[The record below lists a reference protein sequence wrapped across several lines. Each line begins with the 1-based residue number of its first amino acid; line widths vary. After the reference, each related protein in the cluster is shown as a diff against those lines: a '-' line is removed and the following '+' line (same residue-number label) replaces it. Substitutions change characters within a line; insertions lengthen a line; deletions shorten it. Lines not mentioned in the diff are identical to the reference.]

1 MPEER
6 PWWGRRRL
14 AGSGRTAPERRETSD
29 EELMAH
35 LAAGRQ
41 EALGPLYTRYAAR
54 IFGLAAQSLEQTAA
68 EEIVQDVFLAVWRNA
83 GTFTP
88 ARGTF
93 RPWVF
98 QIAHRRILN
107 ELRRRSRQP
116 QLEPDPEGE
125 RLGALPDPEAG
136 PEESASRA
144 EEHARLR
151 SALEGLTEAQQ
162 RAVNLAFFEELS
174 HPEVAARLGVPLGTT
189 KTRIRAG
196 LQRLRE
202 NLSPLVAGLI
212 AGIIG
217 LGVLG
222 GLLYGRERAEQA
234 RNARAIALLTSSET
248 VAIRLTRVLPAP
260 QAQARGVPA
269 ATHAVYRGQRGVTIA
284 VLTFDKFPPA
294 PRGKTYQAWVR
305 RGASWVS
312 LGTIQPDARGDAR
325 LIIEGPEVA
334 VMPDALQVTL
344 EPAGGSTIP
353 TGPVIV
359 SAPQR

>member
-1 MPEER
+1 MTEER

-14 AGSGRTAPERRETSD
+14 AGSGRATPERREASD
-29 EELMAH
+29 EELMAQ
-35 LAAGRQ
+35 LASGRQ

-54 IFGLAAQSLEQTAA
+54 IFGLAAQSLERTAA

-125 RLGALPDPEAG
+125 RLAAVPDPAAG
-136 PEESASRA
+136 PEESASRS
-144 EEHARLR
+144 EELAHLR
-151 SALEGLTEAQQ
+151 SALEGLSEAQR
-162 RAVNLAFFEELS
+162 RAISLAFFEELS
-174 HPEVAARLGVPLGTT
+174 HPEVATRLGVPLGTT

-196 LQRLRE
+196 LQRLRT

-217 LGVLG
+217 LGILG
-222 GLLYGRERAEQA
+222 GLWYGRDRADRA
-234 RNARAIALLTSSET
+234 RDAGALALLTSSQT
-248 VAIRLTRVLPAP
+248 VAIRLTAAP
-260 QAQARGVPA
+260 GLPA

-294 PRGKTYQAWVR
+294 PRGQTYQAWVR
-305 RGASWVS
+305 RGPSWVS
-312 LGTIQPDARGDAR
+312 LGTAQPDARGDAR

-334 VMPDALQVTL
+334 VLPDALQITL
-344 EPAGGSTIP
+344 EPAGGSRVPSTR
-353 TGPVIV
+353 VIV
-359 SAPQR
+359 ATPQR

>member
-14 AGSGRTAPERRETSD
+14 AGSGHATPDRRETSD
-29 EELMAH
+29 EELMAQ
-35 LAAGRQ
+35 LASGRQ

-98 QIAHRRILN
+98 QIAHHRILN

-125 RLGALPDPEAG
+125 RLAALPDPGEG
-136 PEESASRA
+136 PEESASRS
-144 EEHARLR
+144 EDLARLR
-151 SALEGLTEAQQ
+151 SALEGLSEAQR
-162 RAVNLAFFEELS
+162 RAIGLAFFEELS
-174 HPEVAARLGVPLGTT
+174 HPEVAARLGLPLGTA

-196 LQRLRE
+196 LVKLRA
-202 NLSPLVAGLI
+202 NLPPLVAGFVL
-212 AGIIG
+212 GMIG
-217 LGVLG
+217 LGILG
-222 GLLYGRERAEQA
+222 GLWYGRDRAEQA
-234 RNARAIALLTSSET
+234 RNARALALLTSSET
-248 VAIRLTRVLPAP
+248 VAIRLSAAP
-260 QAQARGVPA
+260 GVPA

-284 VLTFDKFPPA
+284 VLTFDMFSAA
-294 PRGKTYQAWVR
+294 PQDKAYQAWVL
-305 RGASWVS
+305 RGQSWVS
-312 LGTIQPDARGDAR
+312 LGTVRPDARGDAR
-325 LIIEGPEVA
+325 LIVEGPEVA
-334 VMPDALQVTL
+334 VLPDALQVTL
-344 EPAGGSTIP
+344 EPAGGSRVP
-353 TGPVIV
+353 SGPVIV
-359 SAPQR
+359 TTSQR

>member
-14 AGSGRTAPERRETSD
+14 AGSGRATPEGREASD
-29 EELMAH
+29 EELMGQ

-54 IFGLAAQSLEQTAA
+54 IFGLASQSLERAAA
-68 EEIVQDVFLAVWRNA
+68 EEIVQDVFLAVWRHA
-83 GTFTP
+83 GTFSP

-125 RLGALPDPEAG
+125 RLFALPDLAAD

-144 EEHARLR
+144 EEHTSLH
-151 SALEGLTEAQQ
+151 SALEGLTEAQR
-162 RAVNLAFFEELS
+162 RAVSLAFFEELS
-174 HPEVAARLGVPLGTT
+174 HAEVAARLGLPLGTA

-196 LQRLRE
+196 LQRLRAS
-202 NLSPLVAGLI
+202 LAPLVAGLI
-212 AGIIG
+212 IGVIG
-217 LGVLG
+217 LGILG
-222 GLLYGRERAEQA
+222 GLWYGRDRTERA
-234 RNARAIALLTSSET
+234 RDARALALLTSSET
-248 VAIRLTRVLPAP
+248 VAIRLTAAP
-260 QAQARGVPA
+260 GVPA
-269 ATHAVYRGQRGVTIA
+269 ATHAVYRGQRGITIA

-294 PRGKTYQAWVR
+294 PQGETYQAWAR
-305 RGASWVS
+305 RGRSWVS
-312 LGTIQPDARGDAR
+312 LGTARPDTHGDAR

-334 VMPDALQVTL
+334 VFPDALEITR
-344 EPAGGSTIP
+344 EPAGGSRAP
-353 TGPVIV
+353 SGPVVV
-359 SAPQR
+359 STPQR

>member
-1 MPEER
+1 MPAER

-14 AGSGRTAPERRETSD
+14 AGSGHATPERREVSD
-29 EELMAH
+29 EELMGQ

-54 IFGLAAQSLEQTAA
+54 IFGLASQSLERTSA
-68 EEIVQDVFLAVWRNA
+68 EEIVQDVFLAVWRHA
-83 GTFTP
+83 GTFAP

-125 RLGALPDPEAG
+125 RLAVLPDLAAG

-144 EEHARLR
+144 EEHASLR
-151 SALEGLTEAQQ
+151 SALERLTDAQR

-174 HPEVAARLGVPLGTT
+174 HTEVAARLGLPLGTT

-196 LQRLRE
+196 LLRLRE
-202 NLSPLVAGLI
+202 SLSPLVAGLI
-212 AGIIG
+212 IGVIG
-217 LGVLG
+217 LGILG
-222 GLLYGRERAEQA
+222 GVWYGRDRTERA
-234 RNARAIALLTSSET
+234 RDARALALLTSSET
-248 VAIRLTRVLPAP
+248 VAIRLTAAP
-260 QAQARGVPA
+260 GVPA
-269 ATHAVYRGQRGVTIA
+269 GTHAVYRGQRGVTIA

-294 PRGKTYQAWVR
+294 PQGETYQAWVR
-305 RGASWVS
+305 RGQSWVS
-312 LGTIQPDARGDAR
+312 LGTAQPDARGDGR

-334 VMPDALQVTL
+334 VLPDALEVTR
-344 EPAGGSTIP
+344 EPAGGSRVP
-353 TGPVIV
+353 SGPIIV
-359 SAPQR
+359 STPER